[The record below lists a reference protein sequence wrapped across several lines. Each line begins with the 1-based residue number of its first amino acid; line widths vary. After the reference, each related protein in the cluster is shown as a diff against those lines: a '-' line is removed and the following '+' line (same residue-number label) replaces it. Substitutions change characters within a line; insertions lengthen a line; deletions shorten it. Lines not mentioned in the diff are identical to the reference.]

1 METVTLEMVGLAE
14 AELAVTVMQRELQVE
29 TLEVL
34 ELVEQAE
41 AEEAAVRHTLTVT

>member
-41 AEEAAVRHTLTVT
+41 VAEVAVRHTPTVT